1 MDTLRGKGKNHMLPP
16 GPQAHRMKISGG
28 DIFMPKAQIG
38 GAFPL
43 ISCFLEHYLFSMRN
57 LFLVG

>member
-1 MDTLRGKGKNHMLPP
+1 MDILRGKGKNHMLPP

-43 ISCFLEHYLFSMRN
+43 ITWSTEFRYTTSLPNVE
-57 LFLVG
+57 